1 MGENGLR
8 ITVQTTD
15 QGASTEDVD
24 ATFQG
29 TEITAAFNADYLLDG
44 VDATV
49 GEEVSIESTEPN
61 KPAVIRGVGD
71 DSYLYLLMPQ
81 RV

>member
-1 MGENGLR
+1 MTGFA
-8 ITVQTTD
+8 
-15 QGASTEDVD
+15 GAGVVRGNST
-24 ATFQG
+24 
-29 TEITAAFNADYLLDG
+29 AFNADYLLDG

-49 GEEVSIESTEPN
+49 GDEVSIESTEPN